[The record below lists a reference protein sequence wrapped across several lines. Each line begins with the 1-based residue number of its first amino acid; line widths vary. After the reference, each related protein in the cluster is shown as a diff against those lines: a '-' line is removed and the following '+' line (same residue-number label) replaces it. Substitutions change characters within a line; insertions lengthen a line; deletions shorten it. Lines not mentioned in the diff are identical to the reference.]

1 MLERFA
7 GEQGRRLR
15 IEALTMQRIVAGDRA
30 LAEELADACELRAL
44 AAGEVLIRQNESDND
59 VYFILA
65 GAADILING
74 RPYNRRHA
82 GECVGEMAA
91 VEPIQRR
98 SASVIAHE
106 DSVVGKVTESQLT
119 ALGQRHPDLWRQLA
133 RLLARRLAER
143 NALIARPR
151 ERVRLFVIS
160 SVECLEVARAIENA
174 FAHDPF
180 LTILWTDGVFRV
192 TNYTLQDL
200 EDQVDQSDFA
210 VAIAHSDDLTHS
222 REQTWPAPRDNVI
235 FELGLFM
242 GRLGRNRAI
251 LMEPREEKLKLPSD
265 LAGVHTIA
273 YRYERG
279 QNAAAL
285 MAPAC
290 NALRD
295 HIMRL
300 GCIV

>member
-1 MLERFA
+1 MLKRFA
-7 GEQGRRLR
+7 GVEGRRLR
-15 IEALTMQRIVAGDRA
+15 VEALAMQRIVAGNRA

-44 AAGEVLIRQNESDND
+44 AAGEVLIEQDGSDND

-65 GAADILING
+65 GSCDVIING
-74 RPYNRRHA
+74 RHYNRRHA

-98 SASVIAHE
+98 SASIVAHE
-106 DSVVGKVTESQLT
+106 DTVVAKLTEPALT
-119 ALGQRHPDLWRQLA
+119 SLGQRYPDLWRQIA

-143 NALIARPR
+143 NALIARPHD
-151 ERVRLFVIS
+151 RVRLFVIS
-160 SVECLEVARAIENA
+160 SVESLEVARAIENA

-180 LTILWTDGVFRV
+180 LTVLWTDGVFRV

-210 VAIAHSDDLTHS
+210 VAIAHSDDLAHS
-222 REQTWPAPRDNVI
+222 RDETWPAPRDNVI

-251 LMEPREEKLKLPSD
+251 LMEPREEKVKLPSD

-279 QNAAAL
+279 SNAAAL

-290 NALRD
+290 NALRE
-295 HIMRL
+295 HIVRL
-300 GCIV
+300 GRIV

>member
-1 MLERFA
+1 MNRFE
-7 GEQGRRLR
+7 GEAGRRLR
-15 IEALTMQRIVAGDRA
+15 VEAFAMQRIVAGNRA
-30 LAEELADACELRAL
+30 LAEELADTCELRAL
-44 AAGEVLIRQNESDND
+44 RPGETLIEQDASDND

-65 GAADILING
+65 GSVDVFINS
-74 RPYNRRHA
+74 RRYNRRHA

-98 SASVIAHE
+98 SASIIAHE
-106 DSVVGKVTESQLT
+106 DSVVGKLTEPALS
-119 ALGQRHPDLWRQLA
+119 ALGERYPDLWRQIA

-143 NALIARPR
+143 NALIARPH
-151 ERVRLFVIS
+151 EKVRLFVIS
-160 SVECLEVARAIENA
+160 STESLDVAREIENA
-174 FAHDPF
+174 FAHDSF
-180 LTILWTDGVFRV
+180 LTVLWTHGVFRV

-210 VAIAHSDDLTHS
+210 VAIAHSDDLAHI
-222 REQTWPAPRDNVI
+222 RDKTWPTPRDNVI

-251 LMEPREEKLKLPSD
+251 LMEPREEKVKLPSD

-279 QNAAAL
+279 KNGAAL

-290 NALRD
+290 NALRE
-295 HIMRL
+295 HILRL
-300 GCIV
+300 GPIV